1 MRVTDRAH
9 GLLDDASMTA
19 SGVDTPPW
27 DWLAPAYAAFTATVL
42 SAEPDYPCYFGV
54 RGQLDGNNSFA
65 ALDERAGAAVADL
78 ARSLVAFRQ
87 RAWSGPKRQSL
98 IVFVGPP
105 RSPVDLDADIARFWG
120 LLAALHRHDPAPW
133 PVDVPADPR
142 DPAWQW
148 CFAGE
153 PWFTF
158 MCSPAY
164 RARRSRNVGPCLAVV
179 FQTRRVFDGLSGSSV
194 AGQAAK
200 ARVRARLLAYDAVP
214 PHPHL
219 GDGASSTTHKWRQYA
234 LPDDQ
239 AELAL
244 NACPWPTAW
253 PGPTSA
259 AGHR

>member
-1 MRVTDRAH
+1 
-9 GLLDDASMTA
+9 L
-19 SGVDTPPW
+19 VDVHIAEAG
-27 DWLAPAYAAFTATVL
+27 DWVAPAYTAFTRTVL
-42 SAEPDYPCYFGV
+42 TVEPDYPCYFGA

-78 ARSLVAFRQ
+78 ARSLVAFRR
-87 RAWSGPKRQSL
+87 RARSGPKRQSL

-105 RSPVDLDADIARFWG
+105 RRPVDLNTDVARFWD
-120 LLAALHRHDPAPW
+120 LLTALHEHNPMPW

-142 DPAWQW
+142 DPRWQW

-158 MCSPAY
+158 LCSPAY
-164 RARRSRNVGPCLAVV
+164 QARRSRNVGPCLTMV
-179 FQTRRVFDGLSGSSV
+179 FQTRRVFDGLSGTSV
-194 AGQAAK
+194 AGRAAK
-200 ARVRARLLAYDAVP
+200 AMVRQRLLSYDAVP

-219 GDGASSTTHKWRQYA
+219 GDGASSTRHKWRQYA

-244 NACPWPTAW
+244 EACPWPAVSS
-253 PGPTSA
+253 GSIRPT
-259 AGHR
+259 GGR